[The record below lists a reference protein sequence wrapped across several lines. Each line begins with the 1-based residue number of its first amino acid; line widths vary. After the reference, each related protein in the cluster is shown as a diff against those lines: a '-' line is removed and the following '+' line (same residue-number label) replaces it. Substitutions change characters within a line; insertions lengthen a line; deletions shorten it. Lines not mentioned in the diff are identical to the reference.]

1 MRTATIFADRVS
13 VRAAEEVFAGY
24 LDGTDWTKGENR
36 RLSRAHRQPNRIY
49 GTGGVHPAI
58 SSSETQ
64 GRYWIVYE
72 DG

>member
-1 MRTATIFADRVS
+1 MRTATIFPDKVHINS
-13 VRAAEEVFAGY
+13 EDEVFAGY
-24 LDGTDWTKGENR
+24 LDGTDWMKGEDK

-49 GTGGVHPAI
+49 ATGGVSCAI

-72 DG
+72 D

>member
-49 GTGGVHPAI
+49 GTGGGASGHQFVRNPGPLLD
-58 SSSETQ
+58 SL
-64 GRYWIVYE
+64 
-72 DG
+72 